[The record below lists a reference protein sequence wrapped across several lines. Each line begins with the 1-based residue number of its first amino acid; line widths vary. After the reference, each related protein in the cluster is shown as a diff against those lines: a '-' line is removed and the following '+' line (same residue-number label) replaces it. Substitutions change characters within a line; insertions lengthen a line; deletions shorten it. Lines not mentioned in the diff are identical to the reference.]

1 MNELQKLMDEVGSWS
16 DDAFGSGQRSLAIL
30 HHLAKEIPEL
40 LDAIGDYD
48 RGAND
53 TRVNVSEMMELH
65 RKMRFE
71 FADAFMLLLDAAR
84 KRGFMAEDLIQVT
97 RLKLEVNRRRKWGKP
112 DENGIIEHLRES

>member
-1 MNELQKLMDEVGSWS
+1 MDELQKLMNEVGSWS
-16 DDAFGSGQRSLAIL
+16 DDTFGSGQRSPAIL

-40 LDAIGDYD
+40 LNAIGDYD

-71 FADAFMLLLDAAR
+71 FADVFMLLLDAAR
-84 KRGFMAEDLIQVT
+84 KRGFMAEDLIQVA
-97 RLKLEVNRRRKWGKP
+97 RMKLEVNRRRKWGKP
-112 DENGIIEHLRES
+112 DENGVIEHLRES

>member
-1 MNELQKLMDEVGSWS
+1 MNEVGSWS
-16 DDAFGSGQRSLAIL
+16 DDTFGSGQRSPAIL

-48 RGAND
+48 LGCND
-53 TRVNVSEMMELH
+53 YRTSVSEMMERH

-84 KRGFMAEDLIQVT
+84 KRGFTAEDLIQVT
-97 RLKLEVNRRRKWGKP
+97 RLKLEVNRRREWGKP
-112 DENGIIEHLRES
+112 DENGVIEHIRRS

>member
-16 DDAFGSGQRSLAIL
+16 DDTFGSGQRSPAIL

-40 LDAIGDYD
+40 LNAIGDYD

-97 RLKLEVNRRRKWGKP
+97 KLKLEVNRRRKWGKP
-112 DENGIIEHLRES
+112 DKNGVIEHLRES